1 MTLGQMMQ
9 LALRQLDEDPE
20 DISEYDDLFRVYAN
34 EGCRIAMEDY
44 AKPRDTR
51 TKQTDE
57 RGFFPIDADM
67 RRVVEIR
74 HKREDGSIRRNM
86 PFELTATGEEIAT
99 GLPKATFLVVCEIA
113 YREMERDTDEP
124 AVLPQSA
131 HAAIADYI
139 CYRHLSNGNL
149 AKQSRAQHYQRQF
162 YQAMQRIRPQGM
174 GSVKGFTNLY
184 AATDIRYVR

>member
-1 MTLGQMMQ
+1 MTLGQIMR

-34 EGCRIAMEDY
+34 EGCRIAVEDY

-57 RGFFPIDADM
+57 NGCFAMEPDM

-74 HKREDGSIRRNM
+74 HRRENGSIQCNM
-86 PFELTATGEEIAT
+86 PFELSETGDEIRT
-99 GLPKATFLVVCEIA
+99 TRPNATFIVVCEVG
-113 YREMERDTDEP
+113 YTEMERDTDEP
-124 AVLPQSA
+124 LFLPLSA

-139 CYRHLSNGNL
+139 CYRHLSSGNL
-149 AKQSRAQHYQRQF
+149 AKQSRAQYYQRQY
-162 YQAMQRIRPQGM
+162 YQTVQRIRPQGM
-174 GSVKGFTNLY
+174 GSVRGFKNLY
-184 AATDIRYVR
+184 TATDIRYTR